1 MQQRQTTEG
10 TVGVLTSRR
19 NHPTLRPNVSRLLV
33 ILFVALAVECSQATT
48 GEEVSLGGSGASP
61 SEAIST
67 NDGGGS
73 QQKRVSVPRVVGK
86 RLGNAKDALRRAD
99 LRVSVVRKYSS
110 KPTGTVLSQ
119 SLSAGTEVR
128 QGRTVRLVI
137 SKGPRPEPSGGKGSN
152 CTPGYSPC
160 LPPASDYD
168 CIGGSGDGPEY
179 TGLVRVTGSD
189 PYGLDADNDGYG
201 CE

>member
-1 MQQRQTTEG
+1 MQVR
-10 TVGVLTSRR
+10 
-19 NHPTLRPNVSRLLV
+19 RLLGV
-33 ILFVALAVECSQATT
+33 LFVALSVACTQATD
-48 GEEVSLGGSGASP
+48 GNEFGDEEP
-61 SEAIST
+61 SEQSPAVTDAEEPEEAVQI
-67 NDGGGS
+67 
-73 QQKRVSVPRVVGK
+73 QERVDVPRVVGK
-86 RLGNAKDALRRAD
+86 RLANAKDALRRAD

-110 KPTGTVLSQ
+110 KPAGAVLSQ
-119 SLSAGTEVR
+119 SIGAGTEVR
-128 QGRTVRLVI
+128 EGRTVRLVI
-137 SKGPRPEPSGGKGSN
+137 SKGPRPQPTGGGGAN